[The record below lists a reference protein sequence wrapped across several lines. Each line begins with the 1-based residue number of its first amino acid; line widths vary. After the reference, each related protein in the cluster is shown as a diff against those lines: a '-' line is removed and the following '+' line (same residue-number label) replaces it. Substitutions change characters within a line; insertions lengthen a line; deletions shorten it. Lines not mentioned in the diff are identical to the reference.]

1 MIKPQGCFMR
11 YLCIH
16 CHFYQPPRENPWLEQ
31 IEQQDSAAPNHDW
44 NARINDE
51 CYARNA
57 AARILDGRG
66 RIDYIVNNYSRIS
79 FNFGPTLLSWME
91 QNAPETYGAI
101 LEADAESRGRFH
113 GHGSAIAQVY
123 NHMIMPLAN
132 TRDKRTQIL
141 WGIHD
146 FRSRFGRLPEG
157 MWLAETAVDS
167 ETLSL
172 LAAEGISFT
181 ILAPSQAGAERDLG
195 ATEWRDVNGAR
206 IDPTRAYLVQTRSG
220 PIHVF
225 FYDGPVSRAVAFEG
239 LLNNGVKFAERLLGA
254 FPPEE
259 DRGQLMHIATDGE
272 TYGHHHRFGE
282 MALAYAL
289 HYIEENGLARITN
302 YGEFLELHP
311 PDREAG
317 ILENTAWSCVHGVG
331 RWAEDCG
338 CNSGSHPGWRQRWRA
353 PLRAAFD
360 WLRDTLA
367 PFYEQKASTL
377 FQDPWTARDEYI
389 SVIVNRTAEARERFL
404 THHCAG
410 GAGAGAHSDVWKLL
424 EMQRHLMLMYTSCG
438 WFFDELSGIE
448 TVQVMQYAARAV
460 QLAEELF
467 GQPFEEPLLE
477 RLAAAPSN
485 LAEHED
491 GRAIYRRLVHPAMV
505 NLEKAGAHFAVSSM
519 YERAP
524 DRSTVYCYDIER
536 EFYRELQ
543 SGHIHLG
550 IGRARVSSRIT
561 LDSERLVYA
570 VLHFGDQNIHARVG
584 RFVNAKSF
592 DRAVANLSAAFD
604 RNDLAAVIRIMDRN
618 FPSEVSLRSMFK
630 DAQRRIAGQILSSAI
645 DDTETAHR
653 RLYERHVP
661 LLRLLHELGIP
672 VPDSLRTAAEFALNG
687 MLKDEFAAPA
697 LDLARIRALLAD
709 SSRAGICLNAPDL
722 ERHLVSSID
731 RLAACFFEH
740 PQDLPALERL
750 LEAVTFA
757 QSLPFPVTL
766 WSLQNRCYDLYYSAF
781 PRSDAWSATFR
792 SLAEQLRMNLRT

>member
-1 MIKPQGCFMR
+1 MR
-11 YLCIH
+11 FLCIH

-31 IEQQDSAAPNHDW
+31 IEQQDSAAPFHDW

-57 AARILDGRG
+57 AARILDERD

-101 LEADAESRGRFH
+101 LDADAESRGRFN

-132 TRDKRTQIL
+132 ARDKRTQIL

-157 MWLAETAVDS
+157 MWLAETAVDT

-172 LAAEGISFT
+172 LAAEGIGFT
-181 ILAPSQAGAERDLG
+181 ILAPSQARAERDLG
-195 ATEWRDVNGAR
+195 AKEWRDVNGSR
-206 IDPTRAYLVQTRSG
+206 IDPTRAYLVNTASG
-220 PIHVF
+220 PINVF

-289 HYIEENGLARITN
+289 HYIEERGLARITN

-311 PDREAG
+311 PDREAQ
-317 ILENTAWSCVHGVG
+317 IVENTAWSCVHGVG

-338 CNSGSHPGWRQRWRA
+338 CNSGTHPSWRQHWRA
-353 PLRAAFD
+353 PLRATFD
-360 WLRDTLA
+360 WLRDTLT
-367 PFYEQKASTL
+367 PLYEQKASTL

-389 SVIVNRTAEARERFL
+389 SVIVSRTSEARERFL
-404 THHCAG
+404 THHCDN
-410 GAGAGAHSDVWKLL
+410 GAGAEQQATVWELL

-448 TVQVMQYAARAV
+448 TVQVIQYAARAV
-460 QLAEELF
+460 QLAADLF
-467 GQPFEEPLLE
+467 GQPLEETLLE
-477 RLAAAPSN
+477 RLSAAPSN
-485 LAEHED
+485 LADQQD

-505 NLEKAGAHFAVSSM
+505 SLEKAGAHFAVSSM
-519 YERAP
+519 FERAS
-524 DRSTVYCYDIER
+524 DQSTVYCYEVER

-550 IGRARVSSRIT
+550 IGRALVSSRIT
-561 LDSERLVYA
+561 LAAERLVFA

-592 DRAVANLSAAFD
+592 DRAVANLTAAFD
-604 RNDLAAVIRIMDRN
+604 RNDLAAVIRIMDRG
-618 FPSEVSLRSMFK
+618 FPSEISLRSLFK
-630 DAQRRIAGQILSSAI
+630 DAQRRIAGQILASAI

-653 RLYERHVP
+653 SLYERHVP
-661 LLRLLHELGIP
+661 LLRLLHELSIP
-672 VPDSLRTAAEFALNG
+672 VPDSLRAAAEFALNG
-687 MLKDEFAAPA
+687 MIKDEFAAPA
-697 LDLARIRALLAD
+697 LDLARVRALLAD
-709 SSRAGICLNAPDL
+709 STRAGIRLNAPDL
-722 ERHLVSSID
+722 ERHLVASID
-731 RLAACFFEH
+731 RLASSFFEQ
-740 PQDLPALERL
+740 PQDLPALQRL
-750 LEAVTFA
+750 LEAVTLT
-757 QSLPFPVTL
+757 QSLPFAVSL
-766 WSLQNRCYDLYYSAF
+766 WSLQNRCYRLHYS
-781 PRSDAWSATFR
+781 PLSRTDAWTTAFGA
-792 SLAEQLRMNLRT
+792 LAEQLRMNLRS

>member
-1 MIKPQGCFMR
+1 MR
-11 YLCIH
+11 FLCIH

-31 IEQQDSAAPNHDW
+31 IEQQDSAAPFHDW

-57 AARILDGRG
+57 AARILDERDW
-66 RIDYIVNNYSRIS
+66 IDYIVNNYSRIS

-101 LEADAESRGRFH
+101 LDADAESRGRFS

-132 TRDKRTQIL
+132 ARDKRTQVL

-172 LAAEGISFT
+172 LAAEGIRFT
-181 ILAPSQAGAERDLG
+181 ILAPSQARAERDLG
-195 ATEWRDVNGAR
+195 AEEWRDVNGSR
-206 IDPTRAYLVQTRSG
+206 IDPTRAYLVNTASG
-220 PIHVF
+220 PINVF

-239 LLNNGVKFAERLLGA
+239 LLNNGVKFAERLVGA

-289 HYIEENGLARITN
+289 HYIEERGLARITN
-302 YGEFLELHP
+302 YGEFLDLHP
-311 PDREAG
+311 PEREAE
-317 ILENTAWSCVHGVG
+317 IVENTAWSCVHGVG

-338 CNSGSHPGWRQRWRA
+338 CNSGSHPGWRQHWRA

-367 PFYEQKASTL
+367 PLYEQKASAL
-377 FQDPWTARDEYI
+377 FQDPWTTRDEYI
-389 SVIVNRTAEARERFL
+389 SVIVDRSGASRERFL
-404 THHCAG
+404 THHCTN
-410 GAGAGAHSDVWKLL
+410 GAGAERQVTVWKLL

-448 TVQVMQYAARAV
+448 TVQVIQYAARAV
-460 QLAEELF
+460 QLAEDLF
-467 GQPFEEPLLE
+467 GQPLEEALLE

-485 LAEHED
+485 LAEQQD
-491 GRAIYRRLVHPAMV
+491 GRSIYRRLVHPAMV
-505 NLEKAGAHFAVSSM
+505 SLEKAGAHFAVSSM
-519 YERAP
+519 FERAT
-524 DRSTVYCYDIER
+524 DQSTVYCYEVER

-550 IGRARVSSRIT
+550 IGRALVSSRIT
-561 LDSERLVYA
+561 LASERLVYA

-584 RFVNAKSF
+584 RFVSPKSF
-592 DRAVANLSAAFD
+592 DRVVNNLTTAFD
-604 RNDLAAVIRIMDRN
+604 RNDLAAVIRTMDRG
-618 FPSEVSLRSMFK
+618 FPSEISLRSLFK

-653 RLYERHVP
+653 SLYERHVP
-661 LLRLLHELGIP
+661 LLRLLHELSIP
-672 VPDSLRTAAEFALNG
+672 VPDSLRAAAEFALNG
-687 MLKDEFAAPA
+687 MIKDEFAAPA
-697 LDLARIRALLAD
+697 LDLPRVRALLAD
-709 SSRAGICLNAPDL
+709 STRAGIRLDATDL
-722 ERHLVSSID
+722 ERHIVASID
-731 RLAACFFEH
+731 RLAASFFEH
-740 PQDLPALERL
+740 PQDLPALQRI
-750 LEAVTFA
+750 LEAVTLT
-757 QSLPFPVTL
+757 QSLPFPVSL
-766 WSLQNRCYDLYYSAF
+766 WSLQNRCYRLHYS
-781 PRSDAWSATFR
+781 PITRTTAWSTTFR
-792 SLAEQLRMNLRT
+792 ALAEQLRMNLRS